1 MNKMTECLLN
11 YNDIILDDID
21 IINDN
26 NEKYIPKL
34 FKPITED
41 NIYLVDKYSP
51 YKNLYKNNNLHV
63 RIYRLLDKRDYY
75 EIEVLLLYKNMYQLY
90 ISYRY
95 DKIYEKRGIKE
106 AAHFKI
112 GSMKVFKMNNKCVEY
127 IDSFKVMYIYYV
139 EETLRNILDDINK
152 LGVNMTY
159 YKFVSILKEIP
170 IINEIYDKYEIIY
183 QSLPEEVKNRD
194 LFTIIADYI

>member
-1 MNKMTECLLN
+1 MSEYLLN
-11 YNDIILDDID
+11 CNDIIIDDTD

-26 NEKYIPKL
+26 SETYIPTL

-51 YKNLYKNNNLHV
+51 YKNLYKNNNLQV

-90 ISYRY
+90 ISYGY

-106 AAHFKI
+106 GSFKI
-112 GSMKVFKMNNKCVEY
+112 GYMKIFKMNNKCLEF
-127 IDSFKVMYIYYV
+127 IDSFKVMYIFYI

-170 IINEIYDKYEIIY
+170 IINEIYEKYEIIY
-183 QSLPEEVKNRD
+183 KLLPEEVQNPD
-194 LFTIIADYI
+194 LFSIIADYI

>member
-1 MNKMTECLLN
+1 MNKMSEYLLN
-11 YNDIILDDID
+11 CNDIIIDDTD

-26 NEKYIPKL
+26 SETYIPTL

-51 YKNLYKNNNLHV
+51 YKNLYKNNNLQV

-90 ISYRY
+90 ISYGY

-106 AAHFKI
+106 GSFKI
-112 GSMKVFKMNNKCVEY
+112 GYMKIFKMNNKCLEF
-127 IDSFKVMYIYYV
+127 IDSFKVMYIFYI

-170 IINEIYDKYEIIY
+170 IINEIYEKYEIIY
-183 QSLPEEVKNRD
+183 KLLPEEVQNPD
-194 LFTIIADYI
+194 LFSIIADYI